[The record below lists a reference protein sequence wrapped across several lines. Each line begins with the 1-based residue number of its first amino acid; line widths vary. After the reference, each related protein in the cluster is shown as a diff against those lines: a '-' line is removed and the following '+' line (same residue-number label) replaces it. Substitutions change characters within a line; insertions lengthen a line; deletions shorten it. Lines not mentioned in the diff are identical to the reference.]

1 MFPYR
6 LRALGGGL
14 AEGVRE
20 VGGRGHGRGG
30 AVREVGLQ
38 QHRHPA
44 QPGQRVLRVVRR
56 DPGQAAVAY
65 GFVLRA
71 GDRRVP
77 GGAGGEQGVP
87 DVVGG
92 GGRGVR
98 VVAQYGAPTG
108 SPLS

>member
-1 MFPYR
+1 MKPPPAGGGDSGH
-6 LRALGGGL
+6 RALT
-14 AEGVRE
+14 GV
-20 VGGRGHGRGG
+20 V
-30 AVREVGLQ
+30 
-38 QHRHPA
+38 
-44 QPGQRVLRVVRR
+44 RVLRVVRR

-77 GGAGGEQGVP
+77 GGAGRAGGGQGVP

-108 SPLS
+108 SPRS